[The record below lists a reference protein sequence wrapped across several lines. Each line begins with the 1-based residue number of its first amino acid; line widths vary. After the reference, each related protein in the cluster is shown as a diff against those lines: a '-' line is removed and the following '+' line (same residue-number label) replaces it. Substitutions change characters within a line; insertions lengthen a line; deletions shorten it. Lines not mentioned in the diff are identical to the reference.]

1 MERIFSSRQSFLK
14 NLMEQVFPGVVQ
26 NFEDVLTEQPGV
38 EGLGDQDVDWLK
50 WDEKIKIKTLW
61 PRLDS

>member
-50 WDEKIKIKTLW
+50 RRSKSRSKSKLFDLG
-61 PRLDS
+61 